1 MSKVGSAVPKWDRT
15 FSACEEKK
23 GEGEPPVEKKIKMQ
37 KVSTWSI
44 GVTCILAV
52 LFAFVSIVGQ
62 KEFQVL
68 ETATDQYIAC

>member
-37 KVSTWSI
+37 KVSYLYSGCFVCICFDCGAERISGI
-44 GVTCILAV
+44 GN
-52 LFAFVSIVGQ
+52 S
-62 KEFQVL
+62 
-68 ETATDQYIAC
+68 D

>member
-1 MSKVGSAVPKWDRT
+1 
-15 FSACEEKK
+15 
-23 GEGEPPVEKKIKMQ
+23 MQ

-68 ETATDQYIAC
+68 ETATDQYIACENAARKLQDGSDYLTEQVRLYVMTGGVQ